1 MSKDIDFVVNSFVEN
16 DLLFSNEQCIMK
28 NSMPKLSFLL
38 IVLFHLNIQ
47 AQNKSNEGKM
57 PGIKIISAVDIEE
70 EVDGQP
76 ARVST
81 VELIIQPKQ
90 ASPPHRHP
98 GPVYGYVLE
107 GIYEF
112 KVEGKPLK
120 TLKPGDT
127 FYEPLMALH
136 EVGKNP
142 SDTATTKLLAIVTHP
157 RSAKQLVIPEKTMNS
172 LEYSN

>member
-1 MSKDIDFVVNSFVEN
+1 
-16 DLLFSNEQCIMK
+16 MK
-28 NSMPKLSFLL
+28 NYLLPLSVLVFM
-38 IVLFHLNIQ
+38 LFHLNIQ
-47 AQNKSNEGKM
+47 AQNKSNGDNM
-57 PGIKIISAVDIEE
+57 PGIRIISAVDIEE

-76 ARVST
+76 ASVST
-81 VELIIQPKQ
+81 VELIIQPNQ
-90 ASPPHRHP
+90 ASAPHRHP

-112 KVEGKPLK
+112 KVEGHPLV

-142 SDTATTKLLAIVTHP
+142 SETSKTKLLAIITHP
-157 RSAKQLVIPEKTMNS
+157 RSSKQLVIPEKTIKS
-172 LEYSN
+172 GE